1 MSLTD
6 LAAIASVFSSAAVA
20 VTLVYLAWQLRQAAK
35 HQRGTIGH
43 GRTERVQHLVG
54 YVADPAFM
62 ETVTRGW
69 AGDATLEPVRVNQF
83 YWFAYGVVVTF
94 EDTFHQFR
102 RGMVEPVVFE
112 TACAQ
117 MRFQASQ
124 PGMRAAWRM
133 MRGTFEPGFAGYV
146 DGIMRE
152 TPAAAPRDMAAE
164 WKAQVAGER
173 AG

>member
-1 MSLTD
+1 M
-6 LAAIASVFSSAAVA
+6 FSSLAVA
-20 VTLVYLAWQLRQAAK
+20 VSLVYLTYQLRQNAK

-43 GRTERVQHLVG
+43 GRTERVQQLVQ

-62 ETVTRGW
+62 ETVERGW
-69 AGDATLEPVRVNQF
+69 AGDPTLEPVRVNQF

-94 EDTFHQFR
+94 EDTWQQHR
-102 RGMVEPVVFE
+102 RGMIEPAVFA

-117 MRFQASQ
+117 MHFQVSR
-124 PGMRAAWRM
+124 PGLRAAWRM
-133 MRGTFEPGFAGYV
+133 MRSTFEPGFAGYMDALV
-146 DGIMRE
+146 RK

-164 WKAQVAGER
+164 WKALAAEETAGPKPA